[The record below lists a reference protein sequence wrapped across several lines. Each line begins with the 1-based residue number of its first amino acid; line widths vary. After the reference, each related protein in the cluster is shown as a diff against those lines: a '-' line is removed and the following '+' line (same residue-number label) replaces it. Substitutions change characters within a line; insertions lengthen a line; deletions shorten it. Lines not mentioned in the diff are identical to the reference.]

1 MVQTWLKKYVY
12 LRVASE
18 KEIKMHPKK
27 AEKAALSKKN
37 NYEFYKFSLVT
48 FFVSAIWHGY
58 YPTYYVSFFI
68 GFLILQ
74 VTKYIYKAGWKFSFI
89 PEPLLYVIR

>member
-27 AEKAALSKKN
+27 AEKAALSKKIIMN
-37 NYEFYKFSLVT
+37 FINSL
-48 FFVSAIWHGY
+48 
-58 YPTYYVSFFI
+58 
-68 GFLILQ
+68 
-74 VTKYIYKAGWKFSFI
+74 
-89 PEPLLYVIR
+89 